1 MLLQVERGS
10 TKVHSPDQRAI
21 ISYDEIN
28 QRVREVDEF
37 SFTTPKELYERIYL
51 FKDVSTL
58 DIPYTEW

>member
-1 MLLQVERGS
+1 M
-10 TKVHSPDQRAI
+10 KVYSPGQRAI
-21 ISYDEIN
+21 ISYDENN